1 MKNKIFGILILIT
14 SVLFFIYSS
23 LVAIMAINILY
34 TTDVN
39 PREGIIIAILLI
51 VAIITIFTD
60 ITIIGIK
67 IYSKALKN
75 KK

>member
-60 ITIIGIK
+60 ITTIGIK

>member
-39 PREGIIIAILLI
+39 TREGDYYCYFINCSYNNNLY
-51 VAIITIFTD
+51 
-60 ITIIGIK
+60 G
-67 IYSKALKN
+67 YN
-75 KK
+75 YYRN